1 VQFQL
6 AGREY
11 RYREGV
17 KFFDANSVHA
27 DLVPLRIV
35 PAYTLAVDPKSVI
48 EIPSGKHE
56 PVEVLLRVHSYSTA
70 AAAVSLGL
78 DVPQGWSVSDAE
90 EVKFDGIG
98 DRYAKLKVIPP
109 GRLME
114 GNVTI
119 GAYAKR
125 GEEKFTTSMES
136 LPSMPTLLWEEP
148 ARCVVHSFDVEIPK
162 NLRVGYITAESE
174 PVPDALKCWAFK

>member
-1 VQFQL
+1 M
-6 AGREY
+6 
-11 RYREGV
+11 
-17 KFFDANSVHA
+17 
-27 DLVPLRIV
+27 V
-35 PAYTLAVDPKSVI
+35 PASAVPVEPKCVM
-48 EIPSGKHE
+48 EFPPGRRE
-56 PVEVLLRVHSYSTA
+56 PVEVLLRVYAYSTA
-70 AAAVSLGL
+70 AAVVSLGL
-78 DVPQGWSVSDAE
+78 DVPQGWSVSDAA

-109 GRLME
+109 GRLVE

-174 PVPDALKCWAFK
+174 PVPDALKMLGIQVDLLDPAALAFCDLSKFGAIVVGVRAYEF